1 MIELALAMIVST
13 SPYDWQMTCEQT
25 LEVIETVMMDDWFAR
40 PENRHHRKKLIRKM
54 KSHGPPNCVPLQV

>member
-1 MIELALAMIVST
+1 MISILLAMLANG

-25 LEVIETVMMDDWFAR
+25 LEAIQTVMMDEWFAR
-40 PENRHHRKKLIRKM
+40 PENRYHRKKLIRKM